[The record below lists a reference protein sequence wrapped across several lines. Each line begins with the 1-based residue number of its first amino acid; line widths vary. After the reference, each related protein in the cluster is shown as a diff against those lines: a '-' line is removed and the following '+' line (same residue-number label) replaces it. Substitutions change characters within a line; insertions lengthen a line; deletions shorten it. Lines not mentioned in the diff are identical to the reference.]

1 MNMSYTRTQKTLHWL
16 LAALVLFWLFVSGN
30 FVETAEGEQK
40 GTLLMFHSGGAII
53 ILVLTLYR
61 LSLRRKNTVPPMF
74 ELKAWEKTWSVR
86 NHLTFYVLIC
96 LMVASGI
103 MQGIFFEQD
112 VRVFGLVNITVSHNE
127 SVMGVFH
134 LLHELIASLLKLLIA
149 VHILAVLKHQFVD
162 KQAILKRMT

>member
-61 LSLRRKNTVPPMF
+61 LSLRRRTTGAPML
-74 ELKAWEKTWSVR
+74 ELKAWEKTWSV
-86 NHLTFYVLIC
+86 
-96 LMVASGI
+96 
-103 MQGIFFEQD
+103 
-112 VRVFGLVNITVSHNE
+112 
-127 SVMGVFH
+127 
-134 LLHELIASLLKLLIA
+134 
-149 VHILAVLKHQFVD
+149 
-162 KQAILKRMT
+162 

>member
-1 MNMSYTRTQKTLHWL
+1 
-16 LAALVLFWLFVSGN
+16 
-30 FVETAEGEQK
+30 
-40 GTLLMFHSGGAII
+40 
-53 ILVLTLYR
+53 
-61 LSLRRKNTVPPMF
+61 
-74 ELKAWEKTWSVR
+74 
-86 NHLTFYVLIC
+86 
-96 LMVASGI
+96 MVASGI

>member
-1 MNMSYTRTQKTLHWL
+1 MKNPIKDQTQDLSTWKKLLAYTVPDSYKLRFLANMSK
-16 LAALVLFWLFVSGN
+16 
-30 FVETAEGEQK
+30 
-40 GTLLMFHSGGAII
+40 
-53 ILVLTLYR
+53 
-61 LSLRRKNTVPPMF
+61 
-74 ELKAWEKTWSVR
+74 LKAWEKTWSVR

-127 SVMGVFH
+127 SVVRVFH

-162 KQAILKRMT
+162 KLAILKRMT